1 MKTYAIILSAGKG
14 KRMQSTISKQYIEV
28 LGYPVLYYTLKA
40 FEKSKV
46 DNIII
51 VAGQDDIE
59 YIRKDIIEKYKIN
72 KVLDIVSG
80 GAERYDSVMAG
91 LKCISGDGNV
101 LVHDGARPLIEDFQ
115 INKIIENLKN
125 DEACVMG
132 MPVKDT
138 IKIKDRNNYVINTP
152 RRSTLWQ
159 IQTPQAFNV
168 YTLKKAYETM
178 QINEDTTITDDSMVM
193 ERYSEVQI
201 KLIEGSYENIKITT
215 PEDLILMTEI
225 LKKRNKI

>member
-1 MKTYAIILSAGKG
+1 
-14 KRMQSTISKQYIEV
+14 
-28 LGYPVLYYTLKA
+28 
-40 FEKSKV
+40 
-46 DNIII
+46 
-51 VAGQDDIE
+51 
-59 YIRKDIIEKYKIN
+59 
-72 KVLDIVSG
+72 
-80 GAERYDSVMAG
+80 
-91 LKCISGDGNV
+91 
-101 LVHDGARPLIEDFQ
+101 
-115 INKIIENLKN
+115 
-125 DEACVMG
+125 MG

>member
-59 YIRKDIIEKYKIN
+59 YIRKDIIEKYNIN

-178 QINEDTTITDDSMVM
+178 QINEEFS
-193 ERYSEVQI
+193 
-201 KLIEGSYENIKITT
+201 
-215 PEDLILMTEI
+215 
-225 LKKRNKI
+225 